1 MSNET
6 AFLLFTLMFCAIL
19 VLVGFIAGTV
29 YAAKILHKRSNKNG

>member
-6 AFLLFTLMFCAIL
+6 AFLLFALTFCAIL

-29 YAAKILHKRSNKNG
+29 YTAKILRKRPK